1 MITFKWN
8 KKVCIAANVN
18 ITKNVLSKG
27 ETETAKLGDK
37 DKWARLIGWHDKS

>member
-1 MITFKWN
+1 M
-8 KKVCIAANVN
+8 CIPANVN

-37 DKWARLIGWHDKS
+37 DK